1 MKFVN
6 KNTKVRNILQGIIIL
21 KEHFILNLTRMPFD
35 INDYNL
41 EDIFTFNEMY
51 AYMCKTKRHEN
62 SQYQQIFEGQREHL
76 EPNYLPKQI
85 LRILARQ
92 GLNLNLD

>member
-1 MKFVN
+1 
-6 KNTKVRNILQGIIIL
+6 
-21 KEHFILNLTRMPFD
+21 MPFD

-85 LRILARQ
+85 LMLKHKRTKQLLIVHIQ
-92 GLNLNLD
+92 YKKDQPEDI